1 MKLGA
6 MNHPGRNLADEIE
19 WIGKHGFDFIDL
31 TLEAPKANPASA
43 DPSLIADL
51 CARYNLEVVGH
62 TSPFIPIGSASEAV
76 RSAAVDEHIRSLDFF
91 ASVGAKKVTFH
102 VDPRRGA
109 EPISAN
115 IENNLKSFIRLAE
128 ESTARGIA
136 PMLEHFEEAYNNVAN
151 LKCFFD
157 AVPQLLFHLDIGHA
171 NLWVSKNCTSELLKT
186 FAGRLGHVH
195 VSDNFGGKDDLHL
208 PIGAG
213 KIKWKKM
220 VALLKRH
227 GYDGTITVE
236 VFSNDRAYLLYS
248 RDRLR
253 ALWDGIDVAAT
264 FAPQEEEHEEE

>member
-6 MNHPGRNLADEIE
+6 MNHPGRSLTDEIE
-19 WIGKHGFDFIDL
+19 WIGRNGFDFIDL
-31 TLEAPKANPASA
+31 TLEAPKAGVENAE
-43 DPSLIADL
+43 PSLIADL
-51 CARYNLEVVGH
+51 CARYNLEIVGH

-109 EPISAN
+109 ESISAN
-115 IENNLKSFIRLAE
+115 IENNLKSFMRLAE
-128 ESTARGIA
+128 ESTARGIT

-151 LKCFFD
+151 LRRFFD
-157 AVPQLLFHLDIGHA
+157 AVPQLLFHLDVGHA
-171 NLWVSKNCTSELLKT
+171 NLWASKNCTSELLRA
-186 FAGRLGHVH
+186 FADRLGHVH

-220 VALLKRH
+220 IALLKRH
-227 GYDGTITVE
+227 SYDGTITVE

-253 ALWDGIDVAAT
+253 ALWGDIAVSEV
-264 FAPQEEEHEEE
+264 FAQQDEEEE